1 MKKIISLLLSLAV
14 VCSFSFTAT
23 AAFAAEI
30 KYSDIVIGDGELSE
44 TGENAAS
51 DNAKVI
57 QAALNEAKKASDKN
71 RYRIYF
77 PKGEYHINTTLNI
90 FSNTELYLDEKT
102 TLVQDG
108 PKGKN
113 IVTAGAF
120 SQKHILYN
128 GFRNIKIDG
137 GKWDMQFNGSCAMR
151 FGHCTNL
158 SISNVHITNIK
169 DAHHIEAAAVDTLS
183 ITDCTFE
190 KTLRYTGNSCEA
202 IQLDILHDTEHFPG
216 FEEFDDTPNKNVT
229 ISGCT
234 FSNLYSGIGTR
245 SAVVSK
251 YFDNVVI
258 ENNKFENIQEKAIS
272 CFNYKNSKIIN
283 NTFTNV
289 NSGICFEYLPNN
301 ILSPNYPIDKKK
313 GKSTKRMYIANDGN
327 VDKINTKSSTVIS
340 GNVMNIKQMADSS
353 YGIYAYGAKIDSDT
367 AKKKG
372 ITAGDYT
379 ISDLSIDNNTITVEE
394 NSSESRGIYITGVNK
409 SEISSNTLTDYSSA
423 KDGINGINICASQ
436 KNVIKNNNISGTFN
450 NGISIF
456 NKPFPGSKNL
466 LITSNSI
473 SGVKSYGIRVAE
485 SSFATIKSDNNISAG
500 ESPLCL
506 YSQNYSQNVP
516 TPSIKSKGYSLRNK
530 PLIRFS
536 SLNGSAGYKVS
547 RSAYNGT
554 FKEIATVYGE
564 NLNFEDK
571 SSTAFS
577 KNYYRVTPIYN
588 VGGTVVTGKNYI
600 DIAF

>member
-1 MKKIISLLLSLAV
+1 MKKIISLLLALAV
-14 VCSFSFTAT
+14 MFSLSLTGT

-57 QAALNEAKKASDKN
+57 QAAFDEAKNKASDKN

-102 TLVQDG
+102 TLVQDA
-108 PKGKN
+108 PKGQN
-113 IVTAGAF
+113 IVKAGDF

-158 SISNVHITNIK
+158 SINNVNITNIL
-169 DAHHIEAAAVDTLS
+169 DAHHIEAAEVDTLS
-183 ITDCTFE
+183 ITDSTFTSSWR
-190 KTLRYTGNSCEA
+190 KGSNSCEA
-202 IQLDILHDTEHFPG
+202 IQLDILHDSKHFPG

-234 FSNLYSGIGTR
+234 FSNLHSGIGTR

-301 ILSPNYPIDKKK
+301 FFGAYSQ
-313 GKSTKRMYIANDGN
+313 RMYIANDKSIG
-327 VDKINTKSSTVIS
+327 KINSKSSTVIS
-340 GNVMNIKQMADSS
+340 GNVMNIKQMAKSS
-353 YGIYAYGAKIDSDT
+353 YGIYAYGAKVDAST
-367 AKKKG
+367 AKANG
-372 ITAGDYT
+372 IVAGDYT
-379 ISDLSIDNNTITVEE
+379 ISDLSIDNNTINVEE
-394 NSSESRGIYITGVNK
+394 KSPKSYGIYITGVNK

-423 KDGINGINICASQ
+423 ENGINGINICASQ
-436 KNVIKNNNISGTFN
+436 KNDIKNNNISGTFN

-516 TPSIKSKGYSLRNK
+516 TPSVKSKGYSLRNK

>member
-1 MKKIISLLLSLAV
+1 MKKIISLLLALAV
-14 VCSFSFTAT
+14 MFSLSLTGT

-30 KYSDIVIGDGELSE
+30 EYSDIVIGDGELSK

-57 QAALNEAKKASDKN
+57 QAALDEAENNASDKN

-90 FSNTELYLDEKT
+90 FSNTELYLDEET
-102 TLVQDG
+102 TLVQDA
-108 PKGKN
+108 PKGQN
-113 IVTAGAF
+113 IVKAGDF

-158 SISNVHITNIK
+158 SIRNVNITNIL

-183 ITDCTFE
+183 IIDSTF
-190 KTLRYTGNSCEA
+190 TSSLRRGSNSCEA
-202 IQLDILHDTEHFPG
+202 IQLDILHDSKHFPG

-258 ENNKFENIQEKAIS
+258 ENNKFENIREKAIS

-301 ILSPNYPIDKKK
+301 FFGAYFQ
-313 GKSTKRMYIANDGN
+313 RMYIANDKSIG
-327 VDKINTKSSTVIS
+327 KINTKSSTVIS
-340 GNVMNIKQMADSS
+340 GNVINIKQMAESS
-353 YGIYAYGAKIDSDT
+353 YGIYAYGAKVDALT
-367 AKKKG
+367 AKANG
-372 ITAGDYT
+372 IVAGDYT
-379 ISDLSIDNNTITVEE
+379 ISDLSIDNNTINVEE
-394 NSSESRGIYITGVNK
+394 NSPKSYGIYITGVNK

-423 KDGINGINICASQ
+423 KDGINGINICASK

-456 NKPFPGSKNL
+456 NKSFPGSKNL

-473 SGVKSYGIRVAE
+473 SGAKSYGIRVAE

-516 TPSIKSKGYSLRNK
+516 TPSVKTKGYSLRNK

-588 VGGTVVTGKNYI
+588 VGGTIVIGKNYI

>member
-1 MKKIISLLLSLAV
+1 MKKIISLLLALAV
-14 VCSFSFTAT
+14 MFSLSLTGT

-57 QAALNEAKKASDKN
+57 QAAFDEAKNKASDKN

-102 TLVQDG
+102 TLVQDA
-108 PKGKN
+108 PKGQN
-113 IVTAGAF
+113 IVKAGDF

-158 SISNVHITNIK
+158 SINNINITKILN
-169 DAHHIEAAAVDTLS
+169 AHHIEAAAVHTLS
-183 ITDCTFE
+183 ITDSTF
-190 KTLRYTGNSCEA
+190 TSSLRRGSNSCEA
-202 IQLDILHDTEHFPG
+202 IQLDILHDSKHFPG

-234 FSNLYSGIGTR
+234 FSNLHSGIGTR

-258 ENNKFENIQEKAIS
+258 ENNKFENIREKAIS

-301 ILSPNYPIDKKK
+301 FFGAYSQ
-313 GKSTKRMYIANDGN
+313 RMYIANDKSIG
-327 VDKINTKSSTVIS
+327 KINSKSSTVIS
-340 GNVMNIKQMADSS
+340 GNVMNIKQMAKSS
-353 YGIYAYGAKIDSDT
+353 YGIYAYGAKIDAST
-367 AKKKG
+367 AKANG
-372 ITAGDYT
+372 IVAGDYT
-379 ISDLSIDNNTITVEE
+379 ISDLSIDNNTINVEE

-473 SGVKSYGIRVAE
+473 SGVKSFGIRVAE

-516 TPSIKSKGYSLRNK
+516 TPSVKSKGYSLRNK

-588 VGGTVVTGKNYI
+588 VGGTIVTGKNYI

>member
-1 MKKIISLLLSLAV
+1 MKKIISLLLALAV
-14 VCSFSFTAT
+14 MFSFSLTGT

-57 QAALNEAKKASDKN
+57 QAAFDEAKNKASDKN

-102 TLVQDG
+102 TLVQDA
-108 PKGKN
+108 PKGQN
-113 IVTAGAF
+113 IVKAGDF

-158 SISNVHITNIK
+158 SINNVNITNIM

-183 ITDCTFE
+183 ITDSTF
-190 KTLRYTGNSCEA
+190 TSSLRKSTNSCEA
-202 IQLDILHDTEHFPG
+202 IQLDILHDSKHFPG

-234 FSNLYSGIGTR
+234 FSNLHSGIGTR

-283 NTFTNV
+283 NTFSNV

-301 ILSPNYPIDKKK
+301 FFGAYSQ
-313 GKSTKRMYIANDGN
+313 RMYIANDKSIG
-327 VDKINTKSSTVIS
+327 KINTKSSTVIS
-340 GNVMNIKQMADSS
+340 GNVMNIKQMAKSS
-353 YGIYAYGAKIDSDT
+353 YGIYAYGAKIDAST
-367 AKKKG
+367 AKANG
-372 ITAGDYT
+372 IVAGDYT
-379 ISDLSIDNNTITVEE
+379 ISDLSIDNNTINVEE

-423 KDGINGINICASQ
+423 ENGINGINICASQ

-473 SGVKSYGIRVAE
+473 SGVKSFGIRVAE
-485 SSFATIKSDNNISAG
+485 SSYATIKSDNNISAG

-516 TPSIKSKGYSLRNK
+516 TPSVKSKGYSLRNK

-554 FKEIATVYGE
+554 FKEIATVYGQ

>member
-1 MKKIISLLLSLAV
+1 MKKIISLLLALAV
-14 VCSFSFTAT
+14 MFSLSLTGT

-30 KYSDIVIGDGELSE
+30 KYSDIVIGDSELSE

-57 QAALNEAKKASDKN
+57 QAAFDEAKNKASDKN

-102 TLVQDG
+102 TLVQDA
-108 PKGKN
+108 PKGQN
-113 IVTAGAF
+113 IVKAGDF

-158 SISNVHITNIK
+158 SIRNVNITNIL

-183 ITDCTFE
+183 ITDSTF
-190 KTLRYTGNSCEA
+190 TSSLRKGSNSCEA
-202 IQLDILHDTEHFPG
+202 IQLDILHDSKHFPG

-301 ILSPNYPIDKKK
+301 FFGAYSQ
-313 GKSTKRMYIANDGN
+313 RMYIANDKSIG
-327 VDKINTKSSTVIS
+327 KINSKSSTVIS
-340 GNVMNIKQMADSS
+340 GNVMNIKQMAKSS
-353 YGIYAYGAKIDSDT
+353 YGIYAYGAKIDAST
-367 AKKKG
+367 AKANG
-372 ITAGDYT
+372 IVAGDYT
-379 ISDLSIDNNTITVEE
+379 ISDLSIDNNTINVEE

-409 SEISSNTLTDYSSA
+409 SEISSNTLNDYSSA

-473 SGVKSYGIRVAE
+473 SGVKSFGIRVAE
-485 SSFATIKSDNNISAG
+485 SSYATIKSDNNISAG

-516 TPSIKSKGYSLRNK
+516 TPSVKSKGYSLRNK

>member
-1 MKKIISLLLSLAV
+1 MKYVFIVNPVAGNDNKAKIFSRIKSTFRLIDDEMIVEPTHAQGEAKLIAQKYAAQYGSDCVIVSCGGDGTVHEIANGLANTDTPLLLLPLGTGNDFAKKVYGTKKINVENVIK
-14 VCSFSFTAT
+14 
-23 AAFAAEI
+23 AFGFYSGKI
-30 KYSDIVIGDGELSE
+30 KYDVKPIDLID
-44 TGENAAS
+44 
-51 DNAKVI
+51 
-57 QAALNEAKKASDKN
+57 
-71 RYRIYF
+71 
-77 PKGEYHINTTLNI
+77 
-90 FSNTELYLDEKT
+90 
-102 TLVQDG
+102 
-108 PKGKN
+108 
-113 IVTAGAF
+113 
-120 SQKHILYN
+120 YN
-128 GFRNIKIDG
+128 GEKCI
-137 GKWDMQFNGSCAMR
+137 
-151 FGHCTNL
+151 
-158 SISNVHITNIK
+158 NVMSYGL
-169 DAHHIEAAAVDTLS
+169 DTKVETIGRQIALS
-183 ITDCTFE
+183 ITDSTFTSSWR
-190 KTLRYTGNSCEA
+190 KGSNSCEA
-202 IQLDILHDTEHFPG
+202 IQLDILHDSKHFPG

-234 FSNLYSGIGTR
+234 FSNLHSGIGTR

-301 ILSPNYPIDKKK
+301 FFGAYSQ
-313 GKSTKRMYIANDGN
+313 RMYIANDKSIG
-327 VDKINTKSSTVIS
+327 KINSKSSTVIS
-340 GNVMNIKQMADSS
+340 GNVMNIKQMAKSS
-353 YGIYAYGAKIDSDT
+353 YGIYAYGAKVDAST
-367 AKKKG
+367 AKANG
-372 ITAGDYT
+372 IVAGDYT
-379 ISDLSIDNNTITVEE
+379 ISDLSIDNNTINVEE
-394 NSSESRGIYITGVNK
+394 KSPKSYGIYITGVNK

-423 KDGINGINICASQ
+423 ENGINGINICASQ
-436 KNVIKNNNISGTFN
+436 KNDIKNNNISGTFN

-500 ESPLCL
+500 LSPLCL

-516 TPSIKSKGYSLRNK
+516 TPSVKSKGYSLRNK

>member
-1 MKKIISLLLSLAV
+1 MFSLSL
-14 VCSFSFTAT
+14 TGT

-57 QAALNEAKKASDKN
+57 QAAFDEAKNKASDKN

-102 TLVQDG
+102 TLVQDA
-108 PKGKN
+108 PKGQN
-113 IVTAGAF
+113 IVKAGDF

-158 SISNVHITNIK
+158 SINNVNITNIL

-183 ITDCTFE
+183 ITDSTFTSSR
-190 KTLRYTGNSCEA
+190 KDSKNSCEA
-202 IQLDILHDTEHFPG
+202 IQLDILHDSKHFPG

-234 FSNLYSGIGTR
+234 FSNLHSGIGTR

-258 ENNKFENIQEKAIS
+258 ENNKFENIREKAIS

-301 ILSPNYPIDKKK
+301 FFKNDYSQ
-313 GKSTKRMYIANDGN
+313 RMYIANDKSIG
-327 VDKINTKSSTVIS
+327 KINSKSSTVIS
-340 GNVMNIKQMADSS
+340 GNVMNIKQMAKSS
-353 YGIYAYGAKIDSDT
+353 YGIYAYGAKVDAST
-367 AKKKG
+367 AKANG
-372 ITAGDYT
+372 IVAGDYT

-394 NSSESRGIYITGVNK
+394 KSPKSYGIYITGVNK
-409 SEISSNTLTDYSSA
+409 SEISSNILTDDYSSA
-423 KDGINGINICASQ
+423 EDGINGINICASQ

-473 SGVKSYGIRVAE
+473 SGVKSFGIRVAE
-485 SSFATIKSDNNISAG
+485 SSYATIKSDNNISAG

-516 TPSIKSKGYSLRNK
+516 TPSVKSKGYSLRNK

>member
-1 MKKIISLLLSLAV
+1 MFSLSL
-14 VCSFSFTAT
+14 TGT

-57 QAALNEAKKASDKN
+57 QAAFDEAKNKASDKN

-102 TLVQDG
+102 TLVQDA
-108 PKGKN
+108 PKGQN
-113 IVTAGAF
+113 IVKAGDF

-158 SISNVHITNIK
+158 SINNVNITNIL

-183 ITDCTFE
+183 ITDSTFTSSWR
-190 KTLRYTGNSCEA
+190 KGSNSCEA
-202 IQLDILHDTEHFPG
+202 IQLDILHDSKHFPG

-234 FSNLYSGIGTR
+234 FSNLHSGIGTR

-301 ILSPNYPIDKKK
+301 FFGAYSQ
-313 GKSTKRMYIANDGN
+313 RMYIANDKSIG
-327 VDKINTKSSTVIS
+327 KINSKSSTVIS
-340 GNVMNIKQMADSS
+340 GNVMNIKQMAKSS
-353 YGIYAYGAKIDSDT
+353 YGIYAYGAKVDAST
-367 AKKKG
+367 AKANG
-372 ITAGDYT
+372 IVAGDYT
-379 ISDLSIDNNTITVEE
+379 ISDLSIDNNTINVEE
-394 NSSESRGIYITGVNK
+394 KSPKSYGIYITGVNK

-423 KDGINGINICASQ
+423 ENGINGINICASQ
-436 KNVIKNNNISGTFN
+436 KNDIKNNNISGTFN

-485 SSFATIKSDNNISAG
+485 SSFATIRSDNNISAG

-516 TPSIKSKGYSLRNK
+516 TPSVKSKGYSLRNK

>member
-1 MKKIISLLLSLAV
+1 MKKIISLLLALAV
-14 VCSFSFTAT
+14 MFSFSLTGT

-57 QAALNEAKKASDKN
+57 QAAFDEAKNKASDKN

-102 TLVQDG
+102 TLVQDA
-108 PKGKN
+108 PKGQN
-113 IVTAGAF
+113 IVKAGDF

-158 SISNVHITNIK
+158 SIRNVNITNIM

-183 ITDCTFE
+183 ITDSTF
-190 KTLRYTGNSCEA
+190 TSSLRKGSNSCEA
-202 IQLDILHDTEHFPG
+202 IQLDILHDSKHFPG

-234 FSNLYSGIGTR
+234 FSNLHSGIGTR

-301 ILSPNYPIDKKK
+301 FFGAYFQ
-313 GKSTKRMYIANDGN
+313 RMYIANDKSIG
-327 VDKINTKSSTVIS
+327 KINTKSSTVIS
-340 GNVMNIKQMADSS
+340 GNVMNIKQMAESS
-353 YGIYAYGAKIDSDT
+353 YGIYAYGAKVDAST
-367 AKKKG
+367 AKANG
-372 ITAGDYT
+372 IVAGDYT

-394 NSSESRGIYITGVNK
+394 NSSKSRGIYITGVNK

-423 KDGINGINICASQ
+423 KDGVNGINICASQ

-456 NKPFPGSKNL
+456 NKSFPGSKNL

-473 SGVKSYGIRVAE
+473 SGVKSFGIRVAE
-485 SSFATIKSDNNISAG
+485 FSYATIKSDNNISAG

-516 TPSIKSKGYSLRNK
+516 TPSVKSKGYSLRNK

-554 FKEIATVYGE
+554 FKEIATVYGQ

>member
-1 MKKIISLLLSLAV
+1 MFSLSL
-14 VCSFSFTAT
+14 TGT

-57 QAALNEAKKASDKN
+57 QAAFDEAKNKASDKN

-77 PKGEYHINTTLNI
+77 PRGENNNNTTLNI

-102 TLVQDG
+102 TFVQDA
-108 PKGKN
+108 PKGQN
-113 IVTAGAF
+113 IVKAGDF

-158 SISNVHITNIK
+158 SIRNVNITNIM

-183 ITDCTFE
+183 ITDSTF
-190 KTLRYTGNSCEA
+190 TFSLRRGSNSCEA
-202 IQLDILHDTEHFPG
+202 IQLDILHDSKHFPG

-234 FSNLYSGIGTR
+234 FSNLHSGIGTR

-258 ENNKFENIQEKAIS
+258 ENNKFENIREKAIS

-301 ILSPNYPIDKKK
+301 FFGAYSQ
-313 GKSTKRMYIANDGN
+313 RMYIANDKSIG
-327 VDKINTKSSTVIS
+327 KINSKSSTVIS
-340 GNVMNIKQMADSS
+340 GNVMNIKQMAKSS
-353 YGIYAYGAKIDSDT
+353 YGIYAYGAKIDAST
-367 AKKKG
+367 AKANG
-372 ITAGDYT
+372 IVAGDYT
-379 ISDLSIDNNTITVEE
+379 ISDLSIDNNTINVEE

-473 SGVKSYGIRVAE
+473 SGVKSFGIRVAE

-516 TPSIKSKGYSLRNK
+516 TPSVKSKGYSLRNK

-588 VGGTVVTGKNYI
+588 VGGTIVTGKNYI

>member
-1 MKKIISLLLSLAV
+1 MKKIISLLLALAV
-14 VCSFSFTAT
+14 MFSLSLTGT

-57 QAALNEAKKASDKN
+57 QAAFDEAKNKASDKN

-102 TLVQDG
+102 TLVQDA
-108 PKGKN
+108 PKGQN
-113 IVTAGAF
+113 IVKAGDF

-158 SISNVHITNIK
+158 SINNVNITNIL

-183 ITDCTFE
+183 ITDSTF
-190 KTLRYTGNSCEA
+190 TSSLRKGSNSCEA
-202 IQLDILHDTEHFPG
+202 IQLDILHDSKHFPG

-301 ILSPNYPIDKKK
+301 FFGAYSQ
-313 GKSTKRMYIANDGN
+313 RMYIANDKSIG
-327 VDKINTKSSTVIS
+327 KINSKSSTVIS
-340 GNVMNIKQMADSS
+340 GNVMNIKQMAKSS
-353 YGIYAYGAKIDSDT
+353 YGIYAYGAKVDAST
-367 AKKKG
+367 AKANG
-372 ITAGDYT
+372 IVAGDYT

-394 NSSESRGIYITGVNK
+394 KSSESRGIYITGVNK

-516 TPSIKSKGYSLRNK
+516 TPSVKSKGYSLRNK

>member
-1 MKKIISLLLSLAV
+1 MFSLSL
-14 VCSFSFTAT
+14 TGT

-57 QAALNEAKKASDKN
+57 QAAFDEAKNKASDKN

-102 TLVQDG
+102 TLVQDA
-108 PKGKN
+108 PKGQN
-113 IVTAGAF
+113 IVKAGDF

-158 SISNVHITNIK
+158 SIRNVNITNIL

-183 ITDCTFE
+183 ITDSTF
-190 KTLRYTGNSCEA
+190 TSSLRRGSNSCEA
-202 IQLDILHDTEHFPG
+202 IQLDILHDSKHFPG

-234 FSNLYSGIGTR
+234 FSNLHSGIGTR

-301 ILSPNYPIDKKK
+301 FFGAYSQ
-313 GKSTKRMYIANDGN
+313 RMYIANDKSIG
-327 VDKINTKSSTVIS
+327 KINSKSSTVIS
-340 GNVMNIKQMADSS
+340 GNVMNIKQMAESS
-353 YGIYAYGAKIDSDT
+353 YGIYAYGAKVDAST
-367 AKKKG
+367 AKANG
-372 ITAGDYT
+372 IVAGDYT
-379 ISDLSIDNNTITVEE
+379 INDLSIDNNTITVEE
-394 NSSESRGIYITGVNK
+394 NSSKSYGIYITGVNK

-423 KDGINGINICASQ
+423 KDGINGINICASK
-436 KNVIKNNNISGTFN
+436 KNVIKNNNISGAFN

-456 NKPFPGSKNL
+456 NKSFPGSKNL

-485 SSFATIKSDNNISAG
+485 SSYATIKSDNNISAG
-500 ESPLCL
+500 LSPLCL

-516 TPSIKSKGYSLRNK
+516 TPSVKSKGYSLRNK

-588 VGGTVVTGKNYI
+588 VGGTEVTGKNYI

>member
-1 MKKIISLLLSLAV
+1 MKKIISLLLALAV
-14 VCSFSFTAT
+14 MFSLSLTGK

-57 QAALNEAKKASDKN
+57 QAAFDEAKNKASDKN

-102 TLVQDG
+102 TLVQDA
-108 PKGKN
+108 PKGQN
-113 IVTAGAF
+113 IVKAGDF

-158 SISNVHITNIK
+158 SINNVNITNIL

-183 ITDCTFE
+183 ITDSTF
-190 KTLRYTGNSCEA
+190 TSSLRRGSNSCEA
-202 IQLDILHDTEHFPG
+202 IQLDILHDSKHFPG

-234 FSNLYSGIGTR
+234 FSNLHSGIGTR

-258 ENNKFENIQEKAIS
+258 ENNKFENIREKAIS

-301 ILSPNYPIDKKK
+301 FFGAYSQ
-313 GKSTKRMYIANDGN
+313 RMYIANDKSIG
-327 VDKINTKSSTVIS
+327 KINSKSSTVIS
-340 GNVMNIKQMADSS
+340 GNVMNIKQMAESS
-353 YGIYAYGAKIDSDT
+353 YGIYAYGAKVDAST
-367 AKKKG
+367 AKANG
-372 ITAGDYT
+372 VVAGDYT
-379 ISDLSIDNNTITVEE
+379 ISDLSIDNNTINVEE
-394 NSSESRGIYITGVNK
+394 NSSKSYGIYITGVNK

-436 KNVIKNNNISGTFN
+436 KNVIKNNNISGAFN

-456 NKPFPGSKNL
+456 NKSFPGSKNL

-473 SGVKSYGIRVAE
+473 SGVKSFGIRVAE
-485 SSFATIKSDNNISAG
+485 SSYATIKSDNNISAG

-516 TPSIKSKGYSLRNK
+516 TPSVKSKGYSLRNK

>member
-1 MKKIISLLLSLAV
+1 MKKIISLLLALAV
-14 VCSFSFTAT
+14 MFSLSLTGT

-57 QAALNEAKKASDKN
+57 QAAFDEAKNKASDKN

-102 TLVQDG
+102 TLVQDA
-108 PKGKN
+108 PKGQN
-113 IVTAGAF
+113 IVKAGDF

-158 SISNVHITNIK
+158 SIRNVNITNIL

-183 ITDCTFE
+183 ITDSTF
-190 KTLRYTGNSCEA
+190 TSSLRRGSNSCEA
-202 IQLDILHDTEHFPG
+202 IQLDILHDSKHFPG

-234 FSNLYSGIGTR
+234 FSNLHSGIGTR

-301 ILSPNYPIDKKK
+301 FCGAYSQ
-313 GKSTKRMYIANDGN
+313 RMYIANDKSIG
-327 VDKINTKSSTVIS
+327 KINSKSSTVIS
-340 GNVMNIKQMADSS
+340 GNVMNIKQMAESS
-353 YGIYAYGAKIDSDT
+353 YGIYAYGAKVDAST
-367 AKKKG
+367 AKANG
-372 ITAGDYT
+372 IVAGDYT
-379 ISDLSIDNNTITVEE
+379 INDLSIDNNTITVEE
-394 NSSESRGIYITGVNK
+394 NSSKSYGIYITGVNK

-423 KDGINGINICASQ
+423 KDGINGINICESK
-436 KNVIKNNNISGTFN
+436 KNVIKNNNISGAFN

-456 NKPFPGSKNL
+456 NKSFPGSKNL

-485 SSFATIKSDNNISAG
+485 SSYATIKSDNNISAG
-500 ESPLCL
+500 LSPLCL

-516 TPSIKSKGYSLRNK
+516 TPSVKSKGYSLRNK

>member
-1 MKKIISLLLSLAV
+1 MFSLSL
-14 VCSFSFTAT
+14 TGT

-30 KYSDIVIGDGELSE
+30 KYSDIVIGDSELSE

-57 QAALNEAKKASDKN
+57 QAAFDEAKNKASDKN

-102 TLVQDG
+102 TLVQDA
-108 PKGKN
+108 PKGQN
-113 IVTAGAF
+113 IVKAGDF

-158 SISNVHITNIK
+158 SIRNVNITNIL

-183 ITDCTFE
+183 ITDSTF
-190 KTLRYTGNSCEA
+190 TSSLRKGSNSCEA
-202 IQLDILHDTEHFPG
+202 IQLDILHDSKHFPG

-301 ILSPNYPIDKKK
+301 FFGAYSQ
-313 GKSTKRMYIANDGN
+313 RMYIANDKSIG
-327 VDKINTKSSTVIS
+327 KINSKSSTVIS
-340 GNVMNIKQMADSS
+340 GNVMNIKQMAKSS
-353 YGIYAYGAKIDSDT
+353 YGIYAYGAKIDAST
-367 AKKKG
+367 AKANG
-372 ITAGDYT
+372 IVAGDYT
-379 ISDLSIDNNTITVEE
+379 ISDLSIDNNTINVEE

-409 SEISSNTLTDYSSA
+409 SEISSNTLNDYSSA

-473 SGVKSYGIRVAE
+473 SGVKSFGIRVAE
-485 SSFATIKSDNNISAG
+485 SSYATIKSDNNISAG

-516 TPSIKSKGYSLRNK
+516 TPSVKSKGYSLRNK

>member
-1 MKKIISLLLSLAV
+1 MFSLSL
-14 VCSFSFTAT
+14 TGT

-57 QAALNEAKKASDKN
+57 QAAFDEAKNKASDKN

-102 TLVQDG
+102 TLVQDA
-108 PKGKN
+108 PKGQN
-113 IVTAGAF
+113 IVKAGDF

-158 SISNVHITNIK
+158 SINNVNITNIM

-183 ITDCTFE
+183 ITDSTF
-190 KTLRYTGNSCEA
+190 TSSLRRGSNSCEA
-202 IQLDILHDTEHFPG
+202 IQLDILHDSKHFPG

-234 FSNLYSGIGTR
+234 FSNLHSGIGTR

-258 ENNKFENIQEKAIS
+258 ENNKFENIREKAIS

-301 ILSPNYPIDKKK
+301 FFGAYSQ
-313 GKSTKRMYIANDGN
+313 RMYIANDKSIG
-327 VDKINTKSSTVIS
+327 KINSKSSTVIS
-340 GNVMNIKQMADSS
+340 GNVMNIKQMAKSS
-353 YGIYAYGAKIDSDT
+353 YGIYAYGAKVDAST
-367 AKKKG
+367 AKANG
-372 ITAGDYT
+372 IVAGDYT
-379 ISDLSIDNNTITVEE
+379 ISDLSIDNNTINVEE

-423 KDGINGINICASQ
+423 ENGINGINICASQ

-473 SGVKSYGIRVAE
+473 SGVKSFGIRVAE

-516 TPSIKSKGYSLRNK
+516 TPSVKSKGYSLRNK

>member
-44 TGENAAS
+44 TGETAAS

-57 QAALNEAKKASDKN
+57 QAAFDEAKNKASDKN

-90 FSNTELYLDEKT
+90 FSNTELYLDADT
-102 TLVQDG
+102 TLVQDA
-108 PKGKN
+108 PKGQN
-113 IVTAGAF
+113 IVKAGDF

-158 SISNVHITNIK
+158 SIRNVNITNIM

-183 ITDCTFE
+183 ITDSTF
-190 KTLRYTGNSCEA
+190 TSSLRKGTNSCEA
-202 IQLDILHDTEHFPG
+202 IQLDILHDSKHFPG

-301 ILSPNYPIDKKK
+301 FFGAYFQ
-313 GKSTKRMYIANDGN
+313 RMYIANDKSIG
-327 VDKINTKSSTVIS
+327 KINTKSSTVIS
-340 GNVMNIKQMADSS
+340 GNVMNIKQMAESS
-353 YGIYAYGAKIDSDT
+353 YGIYAYGAKVDAST
-367 AKKKG
+367 AKANG
-372 ITAGDYT
+372 IVAGDYT
-379 ISDLSIDNNTITVEE
+379 ISDLLIDNNTITVEE
-394 NSSESRGIYITGVNK
+394 NSSKSYGIYITGVNK

-423 KDGINGINICASQ
+423 KDGINGVNICASQ

-456 NKPFPGSKNL
+456 NKSFPGSKNL

-516 TPSIKSKGYSLRNK
+516 TPSVKSKGYSLRKK

>member
-1 MKKIISLLLSLAV
+1 MKKIISLLLALAV
-14 VCSFSFTAT
+14 MFSFSLTGT

-30 KYSDIVIGDGELSE
+30 KYSDIVIGDSELSE

-57 QAALNEAKKASDKN
+57 QAAFDEAKNKASDKN

-102 TLVQDG
+102 TLVQDA
-108 PKGKN
+108 PKGQN
-113 IVTAGAF
+113 IVKAGDF

-137 GKWDMQFNGSCAMR
+137 GKWDMQSNGSCAMR

-158 SISNVHITNIK
+158 SIRNVNITNIM

-183 ITDCTFE
+183 ITDSTF
-190 KTLRYTGNSCEA
+190 TSSLRKGTNSCEA
-202 IQLDILHDTEHFPG
+202 IQLDILHDSKHFPG

-234 FSNLYSGIGTR
+234 FSNLHSGIGTR

-301 ILSPNYPIDKKK
+301 FFGAYSQ
-313 GKSTKRMYIANDGN
+313 RMYIANDKSIG
-327 VDKINTKSSTVIS
+327 KINSKSSTVIS
-340 GNVMNIKQMADSS
+340 GNVMNIKQMAKSS
-353 YGIYAYGAKIDSDT
+353 YGIYAYGAKIDAST
-367 AKKKG
+367 AKANG
-372 ITAGDYT
+372 IVAGDYT

-436 KNVIKNNNISGTFN
+436 KNVIKNNNISGAFN

-485 SSFATIKSDNNISAG
+485 SSYATIKSDNNISAG

-516 TPSIKSKGYSLRNK
+516 TPSVKSKGYSLRKK

-554 FKEIATVYGE
+554 FKEIATVYGQ

>member
-1 MKKIISLLLSLAV
+1 MKKIISLLLALAV
-14 VCSFSFTAT
+14 MFSLSLTGT

-57 QAALNEAKKASDKN
+57 QAAFDEAKNKASDKN

-102 TLVQDG
+102 TLVQDA
-108 PKGKN
+108 PKGQN
-113 IVTAGAF
+113 IVKAGDF

-158 SISNVHITNIK
+158 SINNVNITNIL

-183 ITDCTFE
+183 ITDSTF
-190 KTLRYTGNSCEA
+190 TSSLRRGSNSCEA
-202 IQLDILHDTEHFPG
+202 IQLDILHDSKHFPG

-258 ENNKFENIQEKAIS
+258 ENNKFENIREKAIS

-301 ILSPNYPIDKKK
+301 FFGAYSQ
-313 GKSTKRMYIANDGN
+313 RMYIANDKSIG
-327 VDKINTKSSTVIS
+327 KINSKSSTVIS
-340 GNVMNIKQMADSS
+340 GNVMNIKQMAKSS
-353 YGIYAYGAKIDSDT
+353 YGIYAYGAKIDAST
-367 AKKKG
+367 AKANG
-372 ITAGDYT
+372 IVAGDYT
-379 ISDLSIDNNTITVEE
+379 ISDLSIDNNTINVEE

-423 KDGINGINICASQ
+423 ENGINGINICASQ

-473 SGVKSYGIRVAE
+473 SGVKSFGIRVAE

-516 TPSIKSKGYSLRNK
+516 TPSVKSKGYSLRNK

>member
-1 MKKIISLLLSLAV
+1 MKKIISLLLALAV
-14 VCSFSFTAT
+14 MFSLSLTGT

-30 KYSDIVIGDGELSE
+30 KYSDIVIGEGELSK

-57 QAALNEAKKASDKN
+57 QAAFDEAKNKASDEN

-77 PKGEYHINTTLNI
+77 PEGEYHINTTLNI

-102 TLVQDG
+102 TLVQDA
-108 PKGKN
+108 PKGQN
-113 IVTAGAF
+113 IVKAGDF

-158 SISNVHITNIK
+158 SIRNVNITNIL

-183 ITDCTFE
+183 ITDSTF
-190 KTLRYTGNSCEA
+190 TSSLRKGSNSCEA
-202 IQLDILHDTEHFPG
+202 IQLDILHDSKHFPG

-234 FSNLYSGIGTR
+234 FSNLHSGIGTR

-301 ILSPNYPIDKKK
+301 FFGAYFQ
-313 GKSTKRMYIANDGN
+313 RMYIANDKSIG
-327 VDKINTKSSTVIS
+327 KINSKSSTVIS
-340 GNVMNIKQMADSS
+340 GNVMNIKQMAESS

-372 ITAGDYT
+372 IVAGDYT

-394 NSSESRGIYITGVNK
+394 NSSKSYGIYITGVNK
-409 SEISSNTLTDYSSA
+409 SEISSNTLTDCSSA
-423 KDGINGINICASQ
+423 KDGINGINICASK
-436 KNVIKNNNISGTFN
+436 KNVIKNNNISGAFN

-456 NKPFPGSKNL
+456 NKSFPGSKNL

-516 TPSIKSKGYSLRNK
+516 TPSVKSKGYSLRNK

-588 VGGTVVTGKNYI
+588 VGGTIVTGKNYI

>member
-1 MKKIISLLLSLAV
+1 MF
-14 VCSFSFTAT
+14 SFSLTGT

-57 QAALNEAKKASDKN
+57 QAAFDEAKNKASDKN

-102 TLVQDG
+102 TLVQDA
-108 PKGKN
+108 PKGQN
-113 IVTAGAF
+113 IVKAGDF

-137 GKWDMQFNGSCAMR
+137 GKWDMKSNGSCAMR

-158 SISNVHITNIK
+158 SIRNVNITNIL

-183 ITDCTFE
+183 ITDSTF
-190 KTLRYTGNSCEA
+190 TSSLRKGSNSCEA
-202 IQLDILHDTEHFPG
+202 IQLDILHDSKHFPG

-234 FSNLYSGIGTR
+234 FSNLHSGIGTR

-301 ILSPNYPIDKKK
+301 FFKNDYSQ
-313 GKSTKRMYIANDGN
+313 RMYIANDKSIG
-327 VDKINTKSSTVIS
+327 KINSKSSTVIS
-340 GNVMNIKQMADSS
+340 GNVMNIKQMAKSS
-353 YGIYAYGAKIDSDT
+353 YGIYAYGAKVDAST
-367 AKKKG
+367 AKANG
-372 ITAGDYT
+372 IVAGDYT

-394 NSSESRGIYITGVNK
+394 KSPKSYGIYITGVNK
-409 SEISSNTLTDYSSA
+409 SEISSNILTDDYSSA
-423 KDGINGINICASQ
+423 EDGINGINICASQ

-506 YSQNYSQNVP
+506 YSKPYNQNVP
-516 TPSIKSKGYSLRNK
+516 TPSVKSKGYSLRNK

-554 FKEIATVYGE
+554 FKEIATVYGQ

>member
-1 MKKIISLLLSLAV
+1 MKKIISLLLALAV
-14 VCSFSFTAT
+14 MFSLSLTGT

-57 QAALNEAKKASDKN
+57 QVAFDEAKNKASDKN

-102 TLVQDG
+102 TLVQDA
-108 PKGKN
+108 PKGQN
-113 IVTAGAF
+113 IVKAGDF

-158 SISNVHITNIK
+158 SIRNVNITNIM

-183 ITDCTFE
+183 ITDSTF
-190 KTLRYTGNSCEA
+190 TSSLRKGSNSCEA
-202 IQLDILHDTEHFPG
+202 IQLDILHDSKHFPG

-234 FSNLYSGIGTR
+234 FSNLHSGIGTR

-301 ILSPNYPIDKKK
+301 FFKNDYSQ
-313 GKSTKRMYIANDGN
+313 RMYIANDKSIG
-327 VDKINTKSSTVIS
+327 KINSKSSTVIS
-340 GNVMNIKQMADSS
+340 GNVMNIKQMAKSS
-353 YGIYAYGAKIDSDT
+353 YGIYAYGAKVDAST
-367 AKKKG
+367 AKANG
-372 ITAGDYT
+372 IVAGDYT
-379 ISDLSIDNNTITVEE
+379 ISDLSIDNNTINVEE
-394 NSSESRGIYITGVNK
+394 NSPKSYGIYITGVNK
-409 SEISSNTLTDYSSA
+409 SEISSNILTDDYSSA

-456 NKPFPGSKNL
+456 NKSFPGSKNL

-473 SGVKSYGIRVAE
+473 SGVKSYGIRTAE

-516 TPSIKSKGYSLRNK
+516 TPSVKSKGYSLRNK

>member
-1 MKKIISLLLSLAV
+1 MKKIISLLLALAV
-14 VCSFSFTAT
+14 MFSLSLTGT

-30 KYSDIVIGDGELSE
+30 KYSDIVIGDGELSK

-57 QAALNEAKKASDKN
+57 QAVFDEAKNKASDKN

-90 FSNTELYLDEKT
+90 FSNTELYLDEET
-102 TLVQDG
+102 TLVQDA
-108 PKGKN
+108 PKGQN
-113 IVTAGAF
+113 IVKAGDF

-158 SISNVHITNIK
+158 SINNVNITNIL

-183 ITDCTFE
+183 ITDSTF
-190 KTLRYTGNSCEA
+190 TSSLRRGSNSCEA
-202 IQLDILHDTEHFPG
+202 IQLDILHDSKHFPG

-234 FSNLYSGIGTR
+234 FSNLHSGIGTR

-258 ENNKFENIQEKAIS
+258 ENNKFENIREKAIS

-301 ILSPNYPIDKKK
+301 FFGAYSQ
-313 GKSTKRMYIANDGN
+313 RMYIANDKSIG
-327 VDKINTKSSTVIS
+327 KINSKSSTVIS
-340 GNVMNIKQMADSS
+340 GNVMNIKQMAKSS
-353 YGIYAYGAKIDSDT
+353 YGIYAYGAKIDAST
-367 AKKKG
+367 AKANG
-372 ITAGDYT
+372 VVAGDYT
-379 ISDLSIDNNTITVEE
+379 ISDLSIDNNTINVEE

-473 SGVKSYGIRVAE
+473 SGVKSFGIRVAE
-485 SSFATIKSDNNISAG
+485 SSYATIKSDNNISAG

-516 TPSIKSKGYSLRNK
+516 TPSVKSKGYSLRNK

>member
-1 MKKIISLLLSLAV
+1 MKKIISLLLALAV
-14 VCSFSFTAT
+14 MFSLSLTGT

-30 KYSDIVIGDGELSE
+30 KYSDIVIGDSELSE

-57 QAALNEAKKASDKN
+57 QAAFDEAKNKASDKN

-102 TLVQDG
+102 TLVQDA
-108 PKGKN
+108 PKGQN
-113 IVTAGAF
+113 IVKAGDF

-158 SISNVHITNIK
+158 SIRNVNITNIL

-183 ITDCTFE
+183 ITDSTF
-190 KTLRYTGNSCEA
+190 TSSLRKGSNSCEA
-202 IQLDILHDTEHFPG
+202 IQLDILHDSKHFPG

-234 FSNLYSGIGTR
+234 FSNLHSGIGTR

-301 ILSPNYPIDKKK
+301 FFGAYFQ
-313 GKSTKRMYIANDGN
+313 RMYIANDKSIG
-327 VDKINTKSSTVIS
+327 KINSKSSTVIS
-340 GNVMNIKQMADSS
+340 GNVMNIKQMAESS
-353 YGIYAYGAKIDSDT
+353 YGIYAYGAKVDAST
-367 AKKKG
+367 AKANG
-372 ITAGDYT
+372 IVAGDYT
-379 ISDLSIDNNTITVEE
+379 ISDLSIDNNTINVEE
-394 NSSESRGIYITGVNK
+394 NSPKSYGIYITGVNK

-423 KDGINGINICASQ
+423 KNGINGINICASQ

-456 NKPFPGSKNL
+456 NKSFPGSKNL

-473 SGVKSYGIRVAE
+473 SGVKSFGIRVAE
-485 SSFATIKSDNNISAG
+485 SSYATIKSDNNISAG

-516 TPSIKSKGYSLRNK
+516 TPSVKSKGYSLRNK

-554 FKEIATVYGE
+554 FKEIATVYGQ

>member
-1 MKKIISLLLSLAV
+1 MKKIISLLLALAV
-14 VCSFSFTAT
+14 MFSFSLTGT

-30 KYSDIVIGDGELSE
+30 KYSDIVIGDSELSE

-57 QAALNEAKKASDKN
+57 QAAFDEAKNKASDKN

-102 TLVQDG
+102 TLVQDA
-108 PKGKN
+108 PKGQN
-113 IVTAGAF
+113 IVKAGDF

-137 GKWDMQFNGSCAMR
+137 GKWDMQSNGSCAMR

-158 SISNVHITNIK
+158 SISNVNITNIL

-183 ITDCTFE
+183 ITDSTF
-190 KTLRYTGNSCEA
+190 TSSLRKGTNSCEA
-202 IQLDILHDTEHFPG
+202 IQLDILHDSKHFPG

-301 ILSPNYPIDKKK
+301 FFKDYSQ
-313 GKSTKRMYIANDGN
+313 RMYIANDKSIG
-327 VDKINTKSSTVIS
+327 KINSKSSTVIS
-340 GNVMNIKQMADSS
+340 GNVMNIKQMAKSS
-353 YGIYAYGAKIDSDT
+353 YGIYAYGAKVDAST
-367 AKKKG
+367 AKANR
-372 ITAGDYT
+372 IVAGDYT

-394 NSSESRGIYITGVNK
+394 NSSESYGIYITGVNK

-436 KNVIKNNNISGTFN
+436 KNVIKNNNISGAFN

-456 NKPFPGSKNL
+456 NKSFPGSKNL

-473 SGVKSYGIRVAE
+473 SGAKSYGIRVAE
-485 SSFATIKSDNNISAG
+485 SSYATIKSDNNISAG
-500 ESPLCL
+500 LSPLCL

-516 TPSIKSKGYSLRNK
+516 TPSVKSKGYSLRNK

-554 FKEIATVYGE
+554 FKEIATVYGK

-571 SSTAFS
+571 SSSAFS

-588 VGGTVVTGKNYI
+588 VGGTIVTGKNYI

>member
-1 MKKIISLLLSLAV
+1 MKKIISLLLALAV
-14 VCSFSFTAT
+14 MFSLSLTGT

-57 QAALNEAKKASDKN
+57 QAAFDEAKNKASDKN

-102 TLVQDG
+102 TLVQDA
-108 PKGKN
+108 PKGQN
-113 IVTAGAF
+113 IVKAGDF

-158 SISNVHITNIK
+158 SIRNVNITNIM

-183 ITDCTFE
+183 ITDSTF
-190 KTLRYTGNSCEA
+190 TSSLRKGSNSCEA
-202 IQLDILHDTEHFPG
+202 IQLDILHDSKHFPG

-234 FSNLYSGIGTR
+234 FSNLHSGIGTR

-301 ILSPNYPIDKKK
+301 FFGAYSQ
-313 GKSTKRMYIANDGN
+313 RMYIANDKSIG
-327 VDKINTKSSTVIS
+327 KINSKSSTVIS

-353 YGIYAYGAKIDSDT
+353 YGIYAYGAKVDAST
-367 AKKKG
+367 AKANG
-372 ITAGDYT
+372 IVAGDYT
-379 ISDLSIDNNTITVEE
+379 ISDLSINNNTITVEE
-394 NSSESRGIYITGVNK
+394 KSPKSYGIYITGVNK
-409 SEISSNTLTDYSSA
+409 SEISSNTLTDDYSSA
-423 KDGINGINICASQ
+423 EDGINGINICASQ

-485 SSFATIKSDNNISAG
+485 SSYATIKSDNNISAG
-500 ESPLCL
+500 KSPLCL

-516 TPSIKSKGYSLRNK
+516 TPSVKSKGYSLRNK

>member
-44 TGENAAS
+44 TGETAAS

-57 QAALNEAKKASDKN
+57 QAAFDEAKNKASDKN

-90 FSNTELYLDEKT
+90 FSNTELYLDADT
-102 TLVQDG
+102 TLVQDA
-108 PKGKN
+108 PKGQN
-113 IVTAGAF
+113 IVKAGDF

-158 SISNVHITNIK
+158 SIRNVNITNIM

-183 ITDCTFE
+183 ITDSTF
-190 KTLRYTGNSCEA
+190 TSSLRKGTNSCEA
-202 IQLDILHDTEHFPG
+202 IQLDILHDSKHFPG

-301 ILSPNYPIDKKK
+301 FFGAYFQ
-313 GKSTKRMYIANDGN
+313 RMYIANDKSIG
-327 VDKINTKSSTVIS
+327 KINTKSSTVIS
-340 GNVMNIKQMADSS
+340 GNVMNIKQMAESS
-353 YGIYAYGAKIDSDT
+353 YGIYAYGAKVDAST
-367 AKKKG
+367 AKANG
-372 ITAGDYT
+372 IVAGDYT
-379 ISDLSIDNNTITVEE
+379 ISDLLIDNNTITVEE
-394 NSSESRGIYITGVNK
+394 NSSKSYGIYITGVNK

-423 KDGINGINICASQ
+423 KDGINGVNICASQ

-456 NKPFPGSKNL
+456 NKSFPGSKNL

-500 ESPLCL
+500 LSPLCL

-516 TPSIKSKGYSLRNK
+516 TPSVKSKGYSLRNK

-554 FKEIATVYGE
+554 FKEIATVYGQ

>member
-1 MKKIISLLLSLAV
+1 MKKIISLLLALAV
-14 VCSFSFTAT
+14 MFSLSLTGT

-57 QAALNEAKKASDKN
+57 QAAFDEAKNKASDKN

-102 TLVQDG
+102 TLVQDA
-108 PKGKN
+108 PKGQN
-113 IVTAGAF
+113 IVKAGDF

-158 SISNVHITNIK
+158 SINNVNITNIL

-183 ITDCTFE
+183 ITDSTFTSSWR
-190 KTLRYTGNSCEA
+190 KGSNSCEA
-202 IQLDILHDTEHFPG
+202 IQLDILHDSKHFPG

-234 FSNLYSGIGTR
+234 FSNLHSGIGTR

-301 ILSPNYPIDKKK
+301 FFGAYSQ
-313 GKSTKRMYIANDGN
+313 RMYIANDKSIG
-327 VDKINTKSSTVIS
+327 KINSKSSTVIS
-340 GNVMNIKQMADSS
+340 GNVMNIKQMAKSS
-353 YGIYAYGAKIDSDT
+353 YGIYAYGAKVDAST
-367 AKKKG
+367 AKANG
-372 ITAGDYT
+372 IVAGDYT
-379 ISDLSIDNNTITVEE
+379 ISDLSIDNNTINVEE
-394 NSSESRGIYITGVNK
+394 KSPKSYGIYITGVNK

-423 KDGINGINICASQ
+423 ENGINGINICASQ
-436 KNVIKNNNISGTFN
+436 KNDIKNNNISGTFN

-500 ESPLCL
+500 LSPLCL

-516 TPSIKSKGYSLRNK
+516 TPSVKSKGYSLRNK

-588 VGGTVVTGKNYI
+588 VGGTVVTCKNYI

>member
-1 MKKIISLLLSLAV
+1 MKKIISLLLALAV
-14 VCSFSFTAT
+14 MFSLSLTGT

-57 QAALNEAKKASDKN
+57 QAAFDEAKNKASDKN

-102 TLVQDG
+102 TLVQDA
-108 PKGKN
+108 PKGQN
-113 IVTAGAF
+113 IVKAGDF

-158 SISNVHITNIK
+158 SINNVNITNIL

-183 ITDCTFE
+183 ITDSTFTSSWR
-190 KTLRYTGNSCEA
+190 KGSNSCEA
-202 IQLDILHDTEHFPG
+202 IQLDILHDSKHFPG

-234 FSNLYSGIGTR
+234 FSNLHSGIGTR

-301 ILSPNYPIDKKK
+301 FFGAYSQ
-313 GKSTKRMYIANDGN
+313 RMYIANDKSIG
-327 VDKINTKSSTVIS
+327 KINSKSSTVIS
-340 GNVMNIKQMADSS
+340 GNVMNIKQMAKSS
-353 YGIYAYGAKIDSDT
+353 YGIYAYGAKVDAST
-367 AKKKG
+367 AKANG
-372 ITAGDYT
+372 IVAGDYT
-379 ISDLSIDNNTITVEE
+379 ISDLSIDNNTINVEE
-394 NSSESRGIYITGVNK
+394 KSPKSYGIYITGVNK

-423 KDGINGINICASQ
+423 ENGINGINICASQ
-436 KNVIKNNNISGTFN
+436 KNDIKNNNISGTFN

-516 TPSIKSKGYSLRNK
+516 TPSVKSKGYSLRNK

>member
-1 MKKIISLLLSLAV
+1 MKKIISLLLALAV
-14 VCSFSFTAT
+14 MFSFSLTGT

-30 KYSDIVIGDGELSE
+30 KYSDIVVGDGELSE

-57 QAALNEAKKASDKN
+57 QAAFDEAKNKASDKN

-102 TLVQDG
+102 TLVQDA
-108 PKGKN
+108 PKGQN
-113 IVTAGAF
+113 IVKAGDF

-158 SISNVHITNIK
+158 SIRNVNITNIL

-183 ITDCTFE
+183 ITDSTF
-190 KTLRYTGNSCEA
+190 TSSLRKGSNSCEA
-202 IQLDILHDTEHFPG
+202 IQLDILHDSKHFPG

-234 FSNLYSGIGTR
+234 FSNLHSGIGTR

-301 ILSPNYPIDKKK
+301 FFGAYSQ
-313 GKSTKRMYIANDGN
+313 RMYIANDKSIG
-327 VDKINTKSSTVIS
+327 KINSKSSTVIS
-340 GNVMNIKQMADSS
+340 GNVMNIKQMAESS
-353 YGIYAYGAKIDSDT
+353 YGIYAYGAKVDAST
-367 AKKKG
+367 AKANG
-372 ITAGDYT
+372 IVAGDYT
-379 ISDLSIDNNTITVEE
+379 ISDLSIDNNTINVEE
-394 NSSESRGIYITGVNK
+394 NSSKSYGIYITGVNK
-409 SEISSNTLTDYSSA
+409 SEISSNTLIDYSSA

-456 NKPFPGSKNL
+456 NKSFPGSKNL

-473 SGVKSYGIRVAE
+473 SGVKSFGIRVAE

-516 TPSIKSKGYSLRNK
+516 TPSVKTKGYSLRNK

-588 VGGTVVTGKNYI
+588 VGGTIVTGKNYI

>member
-1 MKKIISLLLSLAV
+1 MKKIISLLLALAV
-14 VCSFSFTAT
+14 MFSFSLTGT

-57 QAALNEAKKASDKN
+57 QAAFDEAKNKASDKN

-102 TLVQDG
+102 TLVQDA
-108 PKGKN
+108 PKGQN
-113 IVTAGAF
+113 IVKAGDF

-158 SISNVHITNIK
+158 SINNVNITNIL

-183 ITDCTFE
+183 ITDSTF
-190 KTLRYTGNSCEA
+190 TSSLRRGSNSCEA
-202 IQLDILHDTEHFPG
+202 IQLDILHDSKHFPG

-234 FSNLYSGIGTR
+234 FSNLHSGIGTR

-258 ENNKFENIQEKAIS
+258 ENNKFENIREKAIS

-301 ILSPNYPIDKKK
+301 FFGAYSQ
-313 GKSTKRMYIANDGN
+313 RMYIANDKSIG
-327 VDKINTKSSTVIS
+327 KINSKSSTVIS
-340 GNVMNIKQMADSS
+340 GNVMNIKQMAKSS
-353 YGIYAYGAKIDSDT
+353 YGIYAYGAKIDAST
-367 AKKKG
+367 AKANG
-372 ITAGDYT
+372 VVAGDYT
-379 ISDLSIDNNTITVEE
+379 ISDLSIDNNTINVEE

-473 SGVKSYGIRVAE
+473 SGVKSFGIRVAE
-485 SSFATIKSDNNISAG
+485 SSYATIKSDNNISAG

-516 TPSIKSKGYSLRNK
+516 TPSVKSKGYSLRNK

-588 VGGTVVTGKNYI
+588 VGGTIVTGKNYI

>member
-1 MKKIISLLLSLAV
+1 ML
-14 VCSFSFTAT
+14 SFSLMST
-23 AAFAAEI
+23 AAFASEI
-30 KYSDIVIGDGELSE
+30 KYSDIEIGEDELSLE
-44 TGENAAS
+44 SPS
-51 DNAKVI
+51 DNAKTI
-57 QAALNEAKKASDKN
+57 QAAFDEAKNNASDEN
-71 RYRIYF
+71 RYRIYL

-90 FSNTELYLDEKT
+90 FSNTELYLDKDT
-102 TLVQDG
+102 TLVQDA
-108 PKGKN
+108 PKGQN
-113 IVTAGAF
+113 IVKAGDF

-137 GKWDMQFNGSCAMR
+137 GKWNMQFNGSCAMR

-158 SISNVHITNIK
+158 SISNVHIVNVK

-183 ITDCTFE
+183 ITDCTF
-190 KTLRYTGNSCEA
+190 TSSSRTGSNSCEA
-202 IQLDILHDTEHFPG
+202 IQLDILHDSTHFPG

-229 ISGCT
+229 VSGCT

-301 ILSPNYPIDKKK
+301 IFNSNY
-313 GKSTKRMYIANDGN
+313 SKRMYIANDKN
-327 VDKINTKSSTVIS
+327 VGKISSKSSTVIS
-340 GNVMNIKQMADSS
+340 NNTINLKENSDASS
-353 YGIYAYGAKIDSDT
+353 YGIYVYGGKIDASV
-367 AKKKG
+367 AKAKG
-372 ITAGDYT
+372 IVAGDYT
-379 ISDLSIDNNTITVEE
+379 ISNLSIDNNTITVDK
-394 NSSESRGIYITGVNK
+394 SSPNSRGIFVTGVNK
-409 SEISSNTLTDYSSA
+409 SEISSNDLTDYASA

-450 NGISIF
+450 NGISLYDSNF
-456 NKPFPGSKNL
+456 ASSKNT
-466 LITSNSI
+466 LITANSI
-473 SGVKSYGIRVAE
+473 SSTKSYGIRVAE
-485 SSFATIKSDNNISAG
+485 SSYATIKNDNNISASI
-500 ESPLCL
+500 SPLCL
-506 YSQNYSQNVP
+506 YSKDFTQNIPVP
-516 TPSIKSKGYSLRNK
+516 SVKTKGYSLRNK

-547 RSAYNGT
+547 RCAYNGT
-554 FKEIATVYGE
+554 FKEIATVYGN

-571 SSTAFS
+571 SSGAFS
-577 KNYYRVTPIYN
+577 KNYYRITPIYN
-588 VGGTVVTGKNYI
+588 VGGTIVLGKNYT

>member
-1 MKKIISLLLSLAV
+1 MFSLSL
-14 VCSFSFTAT
+14 TGT

-30 KYSDIVIGDGELSE
+30 KYSDIVIGDGELSKDDK
-44 TGENAAS
+44 NAAS

-57 QAALNEAKKASDKN
+57 QAAFDEAKNKASDKN

-102 TLVQDG
+102 TLVQDA
-108 PKGKN
+108 PKGQN
-113 IVTAGAF
+113 IVKAGDF

-158 SISNVHITNIK
+158 SINNVNITNIL

-183 ITDCTFE
+183 ITDSTF
-190 KTLRYTGNSCEA
+190 TSSLRRGSNSCEA
-202 IQLDILHDTEHFPG
+202 IQLDILHDSKHFPG

-234 FSNLYSGIGTR
+234 FSNLHSGIGTR

-258 ENNKFENIQEKAIS
+258 ENNKFENIREKAIS

-301 ILSPNYPIDKKK
+301 FFGAYSQ
-313 GKSTKRMYIANDGN
+313 RMYIANDKSIG
-327 VDKINTKSSTVIS
+327 KINSKSSTVIS
-340 GNVMNIKQMADSS
+340 GNVMNIKQMAKSS
-353 YGIYAYGAKIDSDT
+353 YGIYAYGAKIDAST
-367 AKKKG
+367 AKANG
-372 ITAGDYT
+372 VVAGDYT
-379 ISDLSIDNNTITVEE
+379 ISDLSIDNNTINVEE

-473 SGVKSYGIRVAE
+473 SGVKSFGIRVAE
-485 SSFATIKSDNNISAG
+485 SSYATIKSDNNISAG

-516 TPSIKSKGYSLRNK
+516 TPSVKSKGYSLRNK

>member
-1 MKKIISLLLSLAV
+1 MKKIISLLLALAV
-14 VCSFSFTAT
+14 MFSFSLTGT

-57 QAALNEAKKASDKN
+57 QAAFDEAKNKASDKN

-102 TLVQDG
+102 TLVQDA
-108 PKGKN
+108 PKGQN
-113 IVTAGAF
+113 IVKAGDF

-158 SISNVHITNIK
+158 SIRNVNITNIM

-183 ITDCTFE
+183 ITDSTF
-190 KTLRYTGNSCEA
+190 TSSLRKGSNSCEA
-202 IQLDILHDTEHFPG
+202 IQLDILHDSKHFPG
-216 FEEFDDTPNKNVT
+216 FEEFDDTPNKNVI

-234 FSNLYSGIGTR
+234 FSNLHSGIGTR

-301 ILSPNYPIDKKK
+301 FFGAYFQ
-313 GKSTKRMYIANDGN
+313 RMYIANDKSIG
-327 VDKINTKSSTVIS
+327 KINTKSSTVIS
-340 GNVMNIKQMADSS
+340 GNVMNIKQMAESS
-353 YGIYAYGAKIDSDT
+353 YGIYAYGAKVDAST
-367 AKKKG
+367 AKANG
-372 ITAGDYT
+372 IVAGDYT

-394 NSSESRGIYITGVNK
+394 NSSKSRGIYITGVNK

-423 KDGINGINICASQ
+423 KDGVNGINICASQ

-456 NKPFPGSKNL
+456 NKSFPGSKNL

-473 SGVKSYGIRVAE
+473 SGVKSFGIRVAE
-485 SSFATIKSDNNISAG
+485 SSYATIKSDNNISAG

-516 TPSIKSKGYSLRNK
+516 TPSVKSKGYSLRNK

-554 FKEIATVYGE
+554 FKEIATVYGQ

>member
-1 MKKIISLLLSLAV
+1 MKKIISLLLALAV
-14 VCSFSFTAT
+14 MFSLSLTGT

-30 KYSDIVIGDGELSE
+30 KYSDIVIGDGEQSE

-57 QAALNEAKKASDKN
+57 QAAFDEAKNKASDKN

-102 TLVQDG
+102 TLVQDA
-108 PKGKN
+108 PKGQN
-113 IVTAGAF
+113 IVKAGDF

-158 SISNVHITNIK
+158 SINNVNITNIL

-183 ITDCTFE
+183 ITDSTF
-190 KTLRYTGNSCEA
+190 TSSLRRGSNSCEA
-202 IQLDILHDTEHFPG
+202 IQLDILHDSKHFPG

-234 FSNLYSGIGTR
+234 FSNLHSGIGTR

-258 ENNKFENIQEKAIS
+258 ENNKFENIREKAIS

-301 ILSPNYPIDKKK
+301 FFGAYSQ
-313 GKSTKRMYIANDGN
+313 RMYIANDKSIG
-327 VDKINTKSSTVIS
+327 KINSKSSTVIS
-340 GNVMNIKQMADSS
+340 GNVMNIKQMAKSS
-353 YGIYAYGAKIDSDT
+353 YGIYAYGAKIDAST
-367 AKKKG
+367 AKANG
-372 ITAGDYT
+372 VVAGDYT
-379 ISDLSIDNNTITVEE
+379 ISDLSIDNNTINVEE

-473 SGVKSYGIRVAE
+473 SGVKSFGIRVAE
-485 SSFATIKSDNNISAG
+485 SSYATIKSDNNISAG

-516 TPSIKSKGYSLRNK
+516 TPSVKSKGYSLRNK

-588 VGGTVVTGKNYI
+588 VGGTIVTGKNYI

>member
-1 MKKIISLLLSLAV
+1 MKKIISLLLALAV
-14 VCSFSFTAT
+14 MFSFSLTGT

-57 QAALNEAKKASDKN
+57 QAAFDEAKNKASDKN

-102 TLVQDG
+102 TLVQDA
-108 PKGKN
+108 PKGQN
-113 IVTAGAF
+113 IVKAGDF

-158 SISNVHITNIK
+158 SIRNVNITNIL

-183 ITDCTFE
+183 ITDSTF
-190 KTLRYTGNSCEA
+190 TSSLRRGSNSCEA
-202 IQLDILHDTEHFPG
+202 IQLDILHDSKHFPG

-234 FSNLYSGIGTR
+234 FSNLHSGIGTR

-301 ILSPNYPIDKKK
+301 FFGAYSQ
-313 GKSTKRMYIANDGN
+313 RMYIANDKSIG
-327 VDKINTKSSTVIS
+327 KINSKSSTVIS

-367 AKKKG
+367 ARKKG

-379 ISDLSIDNNTITVEE
+379 ISDLSIDNNTITVEKY
-394 NSSESRGIYITGVNK
+394 SPKSYGIYITGVNK

-456 NKPFPGSKNL
+456 NKSFPGSKNL

-516 TPSIKSKGYSLRNK
+516 TPSVKSKGYSLRNK

>member
-1 MKKIISLLLSLAV
+1 MKKIISLLLALAV
-14 VCSFSFTAT
+14 MFSLSLTGT

-30 KYSDIVIGDGELSE
+30 EYSDIVIGDGELSE

-57 QAALNEAKKASDKN
+57 QAAFDEAKNKASDKN

-102 TLVQDG
+102 TLVQDA
-108 PKGKN
+108 PKGQN
-113 IVTAGAF
+113 IVKAGDF

-158 SISNVHITNIK
+158 SINNVNITNIM

-183 ITDCTFE
+183 ITDSTF
-190 KTLRYTGNSCEA
+190 TSSLRKGSNSCEA
-202 IQLDILHDTEHFPG
+202 IQLDILHDSKHFPG

-234 FSNLYSGIGTR
+234 FSNLRSGIGTR

-301 ILSPNYPIDKKK
+301 FFGAYSQ
-313 GKSTKRMYIANDGN
+313 RMYIANDKSIG
-327 VDKINTKSSTVIS
+327 KINSKSSTVIS
-340 GNVMNIKQMADSS
+340 GNVMNIKQMAKSS
-353 YGIYAYGAKIDSDT
+353 YGIYAYGAKVDAST
-367 AKKKG
+367 AKANG
-372 ITAGDYT
+372 IVAGDYT
-379 ISDLSIDNNTITVEE
+379 ISDLSIDNNTINVEE

-423 KDGINGINICASQ
+423 ENGINGINICASQ

-473 SGVKSYGIRVAE
+473 SGVKSFGIRVAE

-516 TPSIKSKGYSLRNK
+516 TPSVKSKGYSLRNK